1 MAEITVTP
9 TGTVTYKVTVTDE
22 GSSSEHIV
30 TVDPD
35 DGVRYGVGLN
45 ILKLVEASFRFLLD
59 RESKESIQ
67 HRFELRIIPKYFT
80 DYKARIG
87 DYL

>member
-22 GSSSEHIV
+22 ESSSEHIV

-59 RESKESIQ
+59 REPKESILG
-67 HRFELRIIPKYFT
+67 RFELRVIPKYFPEF
-80 DYKARIG
+80 KARIA